1 MNIDDNRIKELLTLL
16 VEAYPNSVENWSHIN
31 ETLGDTSLVA
41 HLVYLR
47 DHGYIEGEFKFLG
60 NTSPEQW
67 FIDFA
72 RIRLN
77 AKGLDYSV
85 NRINPTGG
93 MLVRR

>member
-1 MNIDDNRIKELLTLL
+1 MNIDDNSIKDLLTLL
-16 VEAYPNSVENWSHIN
+16 IGAYPNSVEDWSHSY
-31 ETLGDTSLVA
+31 ETLGNTSLVA

-60 NTSPEQW
+60 KTTPEQW
-67 FIDFA
+67 FIDFD

-77 AKGLDYSV
+77 AKGLDYSA

-93 MLVRR
+93 MLFKR